1 MTTSTV
7 IIVAIVIAT
16 GVAVN
21 LLLGGKTRSNVNR
34 FISKKRSSQRST
46 DRRVLT
52 TQEKQ
57 ILKRAKQIAKR
68 GEYRQASQL
77 LEQIGFHREAI
88 SMLEDAKLI
97 DEAATILL
105 KMRRPNRAGVV
116 YARHGQWSKG
126 AECFKQ
132 AGMPVEAAKCLR
144 ECERYAE
151 AANLFMSANKHDEAA
166 SCLVSAKSWQKAGQ
180 IYLKLGEKEKATKV
194 YDALLSTP
202 GAEKKNTFDATEID
216 FMQDLVESGSTHSG
230 FLKVLAANGRTLEM
244 IRLFIEKG
252 DVKKAL
258 DAYNMSPIDL
268 GPMLMSE
275 INTQSE
281 QATHLAIMFQEAS
294 KPRYAGMVYEQMSDF
309 ATAAERFEEAGE
321 FERASYCWE
330 RSGDRKRAKNAAAK
344 CAPHAP
350 DKNDLKLKQTV
361 PSKKIDLPSAPGA
374 GVFTIETNT
383 TQAQQ
388 APIVASDRMIF
399 EACPLFEGL
408 DSSQREKIW
417 AVGRI
422 ENFQESAKI
431 YTEKDVVP
439 GIYIV
444 IEGIVEKNLV
454 LGGISTKS
462 NLQFSELF
470 GHKSILA
477 DETEGA
483 AYEAK
488 SSCRLLFLE
497 RGKFI
502 KVLEQDGR
510 LAHQVYK
517 SFTALLLQAE
527 SNQLKPKLN
536 LLAS

>member
-1 MTTSTV
+1 
-7 IIVAIVIAT
+7 
-16 GVAVN
+16 
-21 LLLGGKTRSNVNR
+21 
-34 FISKKRSSQRST
+34 
-46 DRRVLT
+46 
-52 TQEKQ
+52 
-57 ILKRAKQIAKR
+57 
-68 GEYRQASQL
+68 
-77 LEQIGFHREAI
+77 
-88 SMLEDAKLI
+88 
-97 DEAATILL
+97 
-105 KMRRPNRAGVV
+105 
-116 YARHGQWSKG
+116 
-126 AECFKQ
+126 
-132 AGMPVEAAKCLR
+132 
-144 ECERYAE
+144 
-151 AANLFMSANKHDEAA
+151 
-166 SCLVSAKSWQKAGQ
+166 
-180 IYLKLGEKEKATKV
+180 
-194 YDALLSTP
+194 
-202 GAEKKNTFDATEID
+202 
-216 FMQDLVESGSTHSG
+216 
-230 FLKVLAANGRTLEM
+230 
-244 IRLFIEKG
+244 
-252 DVKKAL
+252 
-258 DAYNMSPIDL
+258 
-268 GPMLMSE
+268 
-275 INTQSE
+275 
-281 QATHLAIMFQEAS
+281 
-294 KPRYAGMVYEQMSDF
+294 MVYEQMSDF

-344 CAPHAP
+344 RAPDSP
-350 DKNDLKLKQTV
+350 DKNDVKLKQTL
-361 PSKKIDLPSAPGA
+361 PSKKLDLPSPPGA

-422 ENFQESAKI
+422 ENFHESAKI
-431 YTEKDVVP
+431 YAEKDTVP

-444 IEGIVEKNLV
+444 IEGIVEKNV
-454 LGGISTKS
+454 LLDGNPTKS

-470 GHKSILA
+470 GHQSILA

-527 SNQLKPKLN
+527 SKQLKPKLN
-536 LLAS
+536 LIAS